1 LLIAAWIAVTADL
14 GAASADTATP
24 GPRIALVIGNS
35 DYGGDLGIL
44 PNPVNDARL
53 VAKTLKGI
61 GFDVIEVEDAD
72 QNAMKRAIADF
83 GDKVAEAGT
92 DATGLF
98 FYAGHGLQVGGQN
111 YLIPIHAN
119 ISRERDVDIEAVS
132 MDTVLKQMAFAD
144 SKVNIVI
151 LDACRNNPLSRGFR
165 STTKGLAE
173 ITVKPQG
180 SFISY
185 STAPGDVAADG
196 NGGNSP
202 YSTALADALSK
213 PGLDIN
219 DVFRKVRAGVME
231 ATHGKQVPW
240 DSSSLTAPYYFV
252 ASAPMPAA
260 AAPVTSPMTTTG
272 AVDPKTIEL
281 TFWEAI
287 KDSKSADD
295 FQAYLAK
302 YPDGD
307 FAGLAKIRIK
317 QFGAEAAAPAVAP
330 RVPIATDNQAPASAG
345 DIELTFWNSVKDA
358 NAKEDLEAYLK
369 KYPAGHFSE
378 LARTRI
384 ASLDQTR
391 SPSPPVAAAAPV
403 SPAPPQIQE
412 MDATFVARQS
422 ANVRAEPGTDAKVIA
437 RFKEDDAVAVTGKV
451 EGKDWYR
458 VKAEAGTGYVSAGLV
473 KPSDAD
479 EIADWRAAKKSAT
492 VDAVQL
498 FLKQHP
504 GSGFDNKAQKLL
516 ATLLQTP
523 PKPAQPALATA
534 TQQIAPAP
542 VTPSP
547 AQTAPPTPAPT
558 TTSQASLAPAPASA
572 APEGLRV
579 GDTYE
584 MQGRATIGFSGGWWG
599 NTHVVLTIE
608 RANGDG
614 AFEGKLTG
622 SGELNFWEECDITV
636 EGDKVTIRGTTSS
649 VDNKP
654 DVLRL
659 KRSGPDHYDGRAQSG
674 AYMGTAS
681 MVLKSRA

>member
-1 LLIAAWIAVTADL
+1 MGAALGTPL
-14 GAASADTATP
+14 GAVHADTATP
-24 GPRIALVIGNS
+24 GPRIALVIGNA
-35 DYGGDLGIL
+35 DYGGDLGVL

-53 VAKTLKGI
+53 VAKTLESI

-72 QNAMKRAIADF
+72 QNTMKRAIADF
-83 GDKVAEAGT
+83 GDKVADAGT

-196 NGGNSP
+196 NGANSP
-202 YSTALADALSK
+202 YSTALAGALAK

-219 DVFRKVRAGVME
+219 DVFREVRAGVMD

-252 ASAPMPAA
+252 ASVPPASPTPVFTA
-260 AAPVTSPMTTTG
+260 A
-272 AVDPKTIEL
+272 AVDPKAIEL

-287 KDSKSADD
+287 KDSRSVDD

-302 YPDGD
+302 YPEGD

-317 QFGAEAAAPAVAP
+317 QFGAQAAAPAAAPQVA
-330 RVPIATDNQAPASAG
+330 VAADNQAPASAD

-358 NAKEDLEAYLK
+358 DAKEDLEAYLK
-369 KYPAGHFSE
+369 KYPAGHFAD
-378 LARTRI
+378 LARMRI
-384 ASLDQTR
+384 ASLDQSR
-391 SPSPPVAAAAPV
+391 GPNVPAAAVPQ
-403 SPAPPQIQE
+403 PAPPQIQE

-451 EGKDWYR
+451 DGKDWYR
-458 VKAEAGTGYVSAGLV
+458 VKTDAGTGYVSAALIQS
-473 KPSDAD
+473 SDAD
-479 EIADWRAAKKSAT
+479 EIADWRSARKAGT
-492 VDAVQL
+492 ADAVRQ

-504 GSGFDNKAQKLL
+504 GSGFDTKAQKLL
-516 ATLLQTP
+516 ATLQTP
-523 PKPAQPALATA
+523 AKPVQPAPTPVAQA
-534 TQQIAPAP
+534 APAP
-542 VTPSP
+542 ITPALVTLAPATPATPSP
-547 AQTAPPTPAPT
+547 AS
-558 TTSQASLAPAPASA
+558 TSQASLAPAPAPA
-572 APEGLRV
+572 MPEGLRV
-579 GDTYE
+579 GDTYDVH
-584 MQGRATIGFSGGWWG
+584 GRATIGFTGGWWG

-614 AFEGKLTG
+614 AFEGTLTG
-622 SGELNFWEECDITV
+622 SGELNFREECDITV
-636 EGDKVTIRGTTSS
+636 EGDKITIRGTTSS

-659 KRSGPDHYDGRAQSG
+659 KRSGPDRYDGRAQSG

-681 MVLKSRA
+681 MVLKTRV